1 MSNITAND
9 LKTKGVSVLETAL
22 ENDDEVVISVRGK
35 PRFVVMDIEHYEQL
49 REVEI
54 FAAWQEARAAEAQ
67 GDYVTETAEEH
78 IARLQKESAA
88 DDV

>member
-1 MSNITAND
+1 MGDITAND
-9 LKTKGVSVLETAL
+9 LKTKGVSVLETSL
-22 ENDDEVVISVRGK
+22 ENETEVVISVRGK
-35 PRFVVMDIEHYEQL
+35 PRFVVIDIEHYEQL

>member
-1 MSNITAND
+1 MGDITAND

-22 ENDDEVVISVRGK
+22 ENETEVVISVRGK

>member
-1 MSNITAND
+1 MSNITANE
-9 LKTKGVSVLETAL
+9 LKTKGVSAL
-22 ENDDEVVISVRGK
+22 EAALDNENEAVISVRGM
-35 PRFVVMDIEHYEQL
+35 PRFVVMDIAHYERL
-49 REVEI
+49 REAEI

-67 GDYVTETAEEH
+67 GDYVTETSEEH